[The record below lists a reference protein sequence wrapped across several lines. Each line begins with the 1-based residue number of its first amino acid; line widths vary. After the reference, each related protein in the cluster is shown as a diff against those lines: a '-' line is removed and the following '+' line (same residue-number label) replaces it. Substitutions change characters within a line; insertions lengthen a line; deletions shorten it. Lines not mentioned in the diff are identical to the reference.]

1 MDWID
6 ASWFVSDA
14 VPLSALYELVM
25 GAFTRLFEIPIIGP
39 GLACAFMPV
48 VTAFALAGAF
58 VALGLVV
65 VVLLGSALLGGAI
78 DMILGGTTQLI
89 DAIERL
95 TRLVHGA

>member
-1 MDWID
+1 MRIHACCD
-6 ASWFVSDA
+6 
-14 VPLSALYELVM
+14 
-25 GAFTRLFEIPIIGP
+25 RLR
-39 GLACAFMPV
+39 AR
-48 VTAFALAGAF
+48 GAF